1 MITTL
6 SSRVLGRHL
15 RRLREQAGLTG
26 SYVAHTMG
34 YSAAK
39 LSRQESGTHVVAVH
53 ELSHLVTQLYG
64 CEQPTLDELEALRQ
78 RAAQGRGWWMEVAS
92 DIPWHVRA
100 YLEAENEAE
109 RIDTF
114 SVDVIPGLL
123 QTADYARLQ
132 EQIFGASDAEAVER
146 TVWMRAQRQVR
157 VYESGN
163 PPELDVILSEGSL
176 RRCVGSGLFGQLD
189 RLIER
194 SELPN
199 ITLRVLPDSA
209 GIHGITAH
217 YAVLTLPSGI
227 LEPVMYLEYLS
238 GSVIVEDKDAVART
252 LNKHRSLSA
261 LDPDESRSFLK
272 NFIVQN
278 RSGQLGTAVA

>member
-78 RAAQGRGWWMEVAS
+78 RAAQGRGWWMEAAS

-100 YLEAENEAE
+100 YLEVENEAE
-109 RIDTF
+109 RIDMF
-114 SVDVIPGLL
+114 SGGIIPGLF
-123 QTADYARLQ
+123 QTAEYARAQ
-132 EQIFGASDAEAVER
+132 ERRFYTRDVADVER
-146 TVWMRAQRQVR
+146 TVWLRTQRQVR
-157 VYESGN
+157 VYDSPR
-163 PPELDVILSEGSL
+163 PPTLYAIVTEEAL
-176 RRCVGSGLFGQLD
+176 RRCVGSGQLGQVNELV
-189 RLIER
+189 ER
-194 SELPN
+194 SELPHVT
-199 ITLRVLPDSA
+199 IRVLPDST
-209 GIHGITAH
+209 GLHGIGAS
-217 YAVLTLPSGI
+217 YAVLTLPIGI
-227 LEPVMYLEYLS
+227 LEPVMYLEYLG
-238 GSVIVEDKDAVART
+238 GSLIVEDKEAVALALRRNQDLPT
-252 LNKHRSLSA
+252 
-261 LDPDESRSFLK
+261 LDPDESQSFLK

-278 RSGQLGTAVA
+278 RSGNLGVAVA

>member
-26 SYVAHTMG
+26 SYVAHVMG

-100 YLEAENEAE
+100 YLEIENEAE
-109 RIDTF
+109 RIIVF
-114 SVDVIPGLL
+114 SGDVIPGLL
-123 QTADYARLQ
+123 QTADYARAQ
-132 EQIFGASDAEAVER
+132 EQKFSSGDAAEVER
-146 TVWMRAQRQVR
+146 TVWLRAQRKVR
-157 VYESGN
+157 VYEASS
-163 PPELDVILSEGSL
+163 PPALDAVLTEGAL
-176 RRCVGSGLFGQLD
+176 RRCVGAGQFGQLD
-189 RLIER
+189 ELAER

-199 ITLRVLPDSA
+199 VSLRILPDSA
-209 GIHGITAH
+209 GLHGITTS
-217 YAVLTLPSGI
+217 YTVLDLPRGV
-227 LEPVMYLEYLS
+227 LEPVMYLEYIG
-238 GSVIVEDKDAVART
+238 GSILVEDQKAIESTMNR
-252 LNKHRSLSA
+252 HRGISA
-261 LDPDESRSFLK
+261 PDPEGSRKFLK
-272 NFIVQN
+272 DFIIQN